1 MFHSLANRVRLV
13 ALNLT
18 RKLAQPAQG
27 GGVTGLSL
35 LARRSLLTS
44 RRLGLL
50 GRGRGLLGGTAAA
63 GAFMWQDAGAALAHG
78 LHTSSGLLGGAAASL
93 FGGRLEMGLL
103 GWLAVDLGINWAGWA
118 VAAALK
124 TEKFYDLLGSAS
136 FLTLTVGSLVV
147 GGASGARKL
156 VVSGMVA
163 AWAVRLGTY
172 LVTRVVK
179 TGGDARFDDVKEQPG
194 KFFVYWTMQA
204 VWVFVSLLPVL
215 CINGGRSPV
224 PLGPL
229 DALGMAVY
237 GLGLTLEVVADWQ
250 KAAWKARPENKG
262 RFIDE
267 GLWSLSRH
275 PNYCGEMMI
284 WWGVFLTCAPGFGAA
299 WQYVSVA
306 SPVVVMLLLRY
317 VSGVPL
323 LEEMG
328 EKRWGT
334 EPAFQEYKARTNLL
348 LPLPRFKDT
357 HVN

>member
-1 MFHSLANRVRLV
+1 MKHQV

-18 RKLAQPAQG
+18 RKLAQPSKE

-50 GRGRGLLGGTAAA
+50 GRGGRGLLGG
-63 GAFMWQDAGAALAHG
+63 GATVGALMWQDAGAAIAHS
-78 LHTSSGLLGGAAASL
+78 LHTSSGLLSSSASSL
-93 FGGRLEMGLL
+93 FTGRLEMGLL
-103 GWLAVDLGINWAGWA
+103 GWLAVDVAINWAGWA
-118 VAAALK
+118 VASAFK
-124 TEKFYDLLGSAS
+124 TEKFYDLLGSVS
-136 FLTLTVGSLVV
+136 FLTLTAGSLVA
-147 GGASGARKL
+147 GGASGARKF
-156 VVSGMVA
+156 VVSGMVM
-163 AWAVRLGTY
+163 AWAVRLGSY
-172 LVTRVVK
+172 LVTRVMK
-179 TGGDARFDDVKEQPG
+179 TGGDARFDEVKHQPG

-204 VWVFVSLLPVL
+204 VWVFVTLLPVL

-229 DALGMAVY
+229 DALGIAVY
-237 GLGLTLEVVADWQ
+237 GLGMALEVTADWQ

-328 EKRWGT
+328 EKRWGS